1 MLIKLDIKKAYDKVD
16 WYFLCKCL
24 DAFGFNKQWINLVFK
39 CIATPRI
46 SILVNGA
53 SEGFF
58 KISRGLRQGDPLSPF
73 LFIIMVESLGR
84 LINRAREKALLVGI
98 KITSNME
105 PITHQQFV
113 DDTMLFGSSSHMEA
127 YGIKNILNN
136 YTNISDQ
143 EINTIKSNITFFN
156 TNKELQTSILK
167 ILKFNEG
174 EPPCKYLGLPLD
186 KGTRSSSLWNQV
198 VSKITNIIS
207 SWKGKWLSSTGKA
220 TLIKAVLSAMA
231 IYQLSCMDL
240 PASKRK
246 EITSHIRTF
255 FWQGLEDKARLPL
268 IAWDKICLPKEMG
281 GLGIKDLL
289 IQSKALGAKLVW
301 RMFSNP
307 NAKWARTLFNKYLH
321 NPDPISIFRTAHPP
335 KGS

>member
-16 WYFLCKCL
+16 WHFLCKCL
-24 DAFGFNKQWINLVFK
+24 DAFGFNKKWINLVFE

-58 KISRGLRQGDPLSPF
+58 EISRGLKQGDPLSPF
-73 LFIIMVESLGR
+73 LFIIMAESLGR
-84 LINRAREKALLVGI
+84 VINWAREKGQLVGI

-127 YGIKNILNN
+127 KRIKKILNN
-136 YTNISDQ
+136 YTSISGQ
-143 EINTIKSNITFFN
+143 EINTMKSNITFFN
-156 TNKELQTSILK
+156 TNNKLRTRILK
-167 ILKFNEG
+167 ILKFRAG
-174 EPPCKYLGLPLD
+174 ELPCKYLGLPID

-198 VSKITNIIS
+198 VTKITNRIS
-207 SWKGKWLSSTGKA
+207 SWKGKWISSTGKA
-220 TLIKAVLSAMA
+220 TLIKAVLSAMP

-240 PASKRK
+240 PASKMK

-255 FWQGLEDKARLPL
+255 FWQGLEDKARISL
-268 IAWDKICLPKEMG
+268 ISWDKICLPKEMG

-289 IQSKALGAKLVW
+289 I
-301 RMFSNP
+301 
-307 NAKWARTLFNKYLH
+307 
-321 NPDPISIFRTAHPP
+321 
-335 KGS
+335 